1 MPWVATLFHESAK
14 TGVMTSQRNVRG
26 TWEGATDAGSG
37 DGDVVS
43 RIVSAV
49 AQLEGV
55 EPTDLDTRL
64 YDAIDPDALS
74 ALVENAPDTGIT
86 VGFDYVGYRVTVVA
100 DDELHVDVVPQ
111 R

>member
-1 MPWVATLFHESAK
+1 
-14 TGVMTSQRNVRG
+14 MTSQSNVRG
-26 TWEGATDAGSG
+26 TWEGATGVQCG

-49 AQLEGV
+49 ARREGV
-55 EPTDLDTRL
+55 EPTELDTRL

-74 ALVENAPDTGIT
+74 SLVENAPESGVTI
-86 VGFDYVGYRVTVVA
+86 GFDYVGYRVTVVA
-100 DDELHVDVVPQ
+100 DEELHVDVVAQ